1 MAENNDNGD
10 GVGYG
15 RPPQATQFKKGQSG
29 NPRGRP
35 RKPRGQAT
43 IAERVL
49 GEVQR
54 LAGQPRGARV
64 RHTSLELIAM
74 TLKQLTAAGNHR
86 AAALYT
92 RLTARFGRQQTENN
106 QVGYLIVPSPI
117 TKEEW
122 IAKYAPKDK
131 PPNEI
136 DDGE

>member
-1 MAENNDNGD
+1 MAENNDSGD

-35 RKPRGQAT
+35 RKLRGQAT
-43 IAERVL
+43 IAARVF
-49 GEVQR
+49 GVVQR

-64 RHTSLELIAM
+64 RFTSLELIAM
-74 TLKQLTAAGNHR
+74 TLKQLTAAGNQR

-92 RLTARFGRQQTENN
+92 RVAARFGRQPIENN
-106 QVGYLIVPSPI
+106 QVGYLIGPAPI

-122 IAKYAPKDK
+122 IARYAPKDK